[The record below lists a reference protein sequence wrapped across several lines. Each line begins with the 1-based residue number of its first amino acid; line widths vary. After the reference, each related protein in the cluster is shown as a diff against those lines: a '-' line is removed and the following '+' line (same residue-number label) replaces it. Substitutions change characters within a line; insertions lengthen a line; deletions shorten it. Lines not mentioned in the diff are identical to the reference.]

1 MPRISPFPGL
11 LFDPAIAGPL
21 ETVTAPPYDVIGEE
35 ERRAFLSSSPHS
47 VVHLDLSESSGQLD
61 RYERAAHLLERW
73 RTEGAL
79 RTGASPLYYAYEM
92 RFRLHA
98 RERRIRGL
106 FCALEL
112 EDWGGGVLP
121 HERTMSGP
129 VEDRLRL
136 LRATRANISAVYGTV
151 AGPVPALASL
161 LDGVTEHTP
170 LCSVE
175 DEEGIAH
182 AMWAV
187 APDPAIAGWLEGEPM
202 LIADG
207 HHRYTTAL
215 RYRQERRAAEGAGP
229 WDAVLALVVDAGTE
243 APPVLPY
250 HRLVAGDRP
259 VPEGVRVHDLQEAL
273 AELDDDALTVGVVT
287 REAGGLVHLVAT
299 LEGVPPTV
307 AALHDRVLG
316 TETDGGAIRFT
327 PDAAAAEAEV
337 RAGTAAVAY
346 LLPSTT
352 TDRIRAVVQRGER
365 LPQKSTFFWPKP
377 RTGMV
382 MRALE

>member
-35 ERRAFLSSSPHS
+35 ERRSFLSSSPYS
-47 VVHLDLSESSGQLD
+47 VVHLDLSESSGEHD

-73 RTEGAL
+73 RAEGVLSVSA
-79 RTGASPLYYAYEM
+79 APCYYAYEM

-112 EDWGGGVLP
+112 EEWGGGILP

-161 LDGVTEHTP
+161 LDDVTEQAP
-170 LCSVE
+170 LCAVE
-175 DEEGIAH
+175 DEEGVAH
-182 AMWAV
+182 AMWVV
-187 APDPAIAGWLEGEPM
+187 APDPAIAGWIGPEPM

-243 APPVLPY
+243 VPPVLPF

-259 VPEGVRVHDLQEAL
+259 GLDGVRVHDLQEAL
-273 AELDDDALTVGVVT
+273 AELDDDAMTVGVVT
-287 REAGGLVHLVAT
+287 HEAGGLVHRVAT
-299 LEGVPPTV
+299 LEGDPPTV
-307 AALHDRVLG
+307 AALHDLVLG
-316 TETDGGAIRFT
+316 SEADGGSVRFT
-327 PDAAAAEAEV
+327 PDAAVAEAEV
-337 RAGTAAVAY
+337 RAGTATAAY

-377 RTGMV
+377 RTGVV